1 MYPQCVCVCVLT
13 RLRRE
18 VIGGTV
24 AGRSPALNP
33 PYSASKE
40 WQSFFNVLFCGEN
53 PYTQGTRLIK
63 TINRIYRLPATRF
76 ARIRGHD
83 VFVSLDLDLSRK
95 HY

>member
-1 MYPQCVCVCVLT
+1 MCADWATKGSNRGDFRWSKSGSKSTLF
-13 RLRRE
+13 RLER
-18 VIGGTV
+18 V
-24 AGRSPALNP
+24 
-33 PYSASKE
+33 
-40 WQSFFNVLFCGEN
+40 QSFFNVLFCGEN

-76 ARIRGHD
+76 DRIRGHD